1 FNSVI
6 KMSAN
11 ADLQRIFSRIDANQS
26 RYIDRL
32 RDAVAVRSVSAWPDH
47 RGEVVRMVERA
58 ADELKSLGASV
69 RLAPLGEQKL
79 TDGTKLQ
86 LPPCLLADLPS
97 NANSDKKKTLLIYGH
112 LDVQPA
118 AKEDGWDTEP
128 FELTERNG
136 NLYGRGSS
144 DDKGPVLGWLNA
156 VEAYKEEGIELPVN
170 LKFCLEAMEESG
182 SEGLDQLL
190 VKERKCFLSG
200 VDLVCISDNY
210 WLGKDKPCLTYGLRG
225 ICYFFLEVS
234 CAAKDLHSGVFGGS
248 VPEAMNDLVW
258 FLGRLADKDG
268 KILIDSI
275 DENVAPL
282 TPEEEALYDRMD
294 FSVDEFKAD
303 NGLHGLL
310 HASKAKTLQHRW
322 RFPSLS
328 VHGIEGAFYG
338 EGAKT
343 VIPRRVIG
351 KFSIRIVPN
360 QTPDE
365 VNAKVVAYCERL
377 FRERGSPNQC
387 RIIPQ
392 HGGRHWFSDFQHP
405 HFQAAAK
412 ATKTVYGVEPDMTRE
427 GGSIP
432 VTLSLQESTGKNVLL
447 LPMGQADDGAHSQ
460 NEKLSKRNYIQGTKL
475 MAAYLHEVGQ
485 I

>member
-1 FNSVI
+1 
-6 KMSAN
+6 MSAN

-47 RGEVVRMVERA
+47 RGEVVRM
-58 ADELKSLGASV
+58 
-69 RLAPLGEQKL
+69 KL

-156 VEAYKEEGIELPVN
+156 VEAYKEVR
-170 LKFCLEAMEESG
+170 F
-182 SEGLDQLL
+182 L
-190 VKERKCFLSG
+190 V
-200 VDLVCISDNY
+200 I
-210 WLGKDKPCLTYGLRG
+210 
-225 ICYFFLEVS
+225 
-234 CAAKDLHSGVFGGS
+234 A
-248 VPEAMNDLVW
+248 
-258 FLGRLADKDG
+258 
-268 KILIDSI
+268 
-275 DENVAPL
+275 
-282 TPEEEALYDRMD
+282 PEEEALYDKMD

-310 HASKAKTLQHRW
+310 HASKHRW